1 MFLKRIT
8 IDNYSC
14 FKQFDVELTEG
25 INVIIGRNGA
35 GKTSLIKSLVYLMNF
50 MFTNDRSMGDN
61 FLSAGNPDLKMISI
75 KQDEFYRFN
84 ANSEAVSY
92 ANFHGEMTF
101 EGEEFS
107 WDMYKKSI
115 FGASLYPSKYVD
127 AYRKL
132 MELSTK
138 TGRLPLLAYFSD
150 CFPHKQTNISSFA
163 RNEISKT
170 TDILRNFG
178 YYQWDNETACT
189 VIWQMRLLNVMAK
202 SMSLKETRSAA
213 VKECSYVLNALKS
226 FSRTINRDGDNS
238 FEVDT
243 LMLNYNGAEKL
254 ELWVKLKTGQEI
266 PFDALPAGYHRLY
279 SIVLDLAYRS
289 CLLNRSNPDETT
301 GLVLIDEVD
310 LHLHPSLSLEVL
322 ERFRAVFPAIQFVM
336 TTHSPLIISSLKSDE
351 HRNQVLRLVSGEEKP
366 HVLPDLYGIDY
377 NAGLSDGMGVNPSN
391 EDIDYLKRA
400 ILRAERRGDF
410 ENRRLKENELRGLV
424 SEELY
429 DRIMSEIETALK
441 I

>member
-1 MFLKRIT
+1 MFLRRVT

-14 FKQFDVELTEG
+14 FKQFDVQLAEG

-50 MFTNDRSMGDN
+50 MFTNDRSMGDH
-61 FLSAGNPDLKMISI
+61 FLSAGNPDLKMDSI

-101 EGEEFS
+101 EGEDIS

-132 MELSTK
+132 MEMSTR

-150 CFPHKQTNISSFA
+150 SFPHKQTNISSFA

-202 SMSLKETRSAA
+202 SMSLKETHSAA
-213 VKECSYVLNALKS
+213 VKENSYVLNTLKS
-226 FSRTINRDGDNS
+226 FSRTINIDGDNS
-238 FEVDT
+238 FEIDT
-243 LMLNYNGAEKL
+243 LMLDYNGAEKL
-254 ELWVKLKTGQEI
+254 ELWVKLKSGQEI
-266 PFDALPAGYHRLY
+266 PFEALPAGYHRLY

-289 CLLNRSNPDETT
+289 YLLNRNNPDETT

-310 LHLHPSLSLEVL
+310 LHLHPSLSIEVL
-322 ERFRAVFPAIQFVM
+322 ERFRAVFPAIQFVV
-336 TTHSPLIISSLKSDE
+336 TTHSPLIITSLKSDE
-351 HRNQVLRLVSGEEKP
+351 HKNQVLRLVSGENKP

-377 NAGLSDGMGVNPSN
+377 NAGLVDVMGINPTN
-391 EDIDYLKRA
+391 EDVDYLKRA
-400 ILRAERRGDF
+400 IIRAARRGDSA
-410 ENRRLKENELRGLV
+410 NRKLK
-424 SEELY
+424 
-429 DRIMSEIETALK
+429 ETALTGLLSARTFK
-441 I
+441 TILADINKEI

>member
-1 MFLKRIT
+1 MFLRRVT

-14 FKQFDVELTEG
+14 FKQFDVQLAEG

-50 MFTNDRSMGDN
+50 MFTNDRSMGDH
-61 FLSAGNPDLKMISI
+61 FLSAGNPDLKMTSI

-101 EGEEFS
+101 EGEDIS

-132 MELSTK
+132 MEMSTR

-150 CFPHKQTNISSFA
+150 SFPHKQTNISSFA

-202 SMSLKETRSAA
+202 SMSLKETNSAA
-213 VKECSYVLNALKS
+213 GKENSYVLNTLKL
-226 FSRTINRDGDNS
+226 FSRTINIDGDNS
-238 FEVDT
+238 FEIDT
-243 LMLNYNGAEKL
+243 LMLDYNGAEKL
-254 ELWVKLKTGQEI
+254 ELWVKLKSGQEI
-266 PFDALPAGYHRLY
+266 PFEALPAGYHRLY

-289 CLLNRSNPDETT
+289 YLLNRNNPDETT

-310 LHLHPSLSLEVL
+310 LHLHPSLSIEVL
-322 ERFRAVFPAIQFVM
+322 ERFRTVFPAIQFVV
-336 TTHSPLIISSLKSDE
+336 TTHSPLIITSLKSDE
-351 HRNQVLRLVSGEEKP
+351 HKNQVLRLVSGENKP

-377 NAGLSDGMGVNPSN
+377 NAGLVDVMGINPTN
-391 EDIDYLKRA
+391 EDVDYLKRA
-400 ILRAERRGDF
+400 IIRAARRGDSA
-410 ENRRLKENELRGLV
+410 NRKLKETELKGLL
-424 SEELY
+424 SESTFKKIIA
-429 DRIMSEIETALK
+429 DINKEI
-441 I
+441 

>member
-1 MFLKRIT
+1 MFLRRVT

-14 FKQFDVELTEG
+14 FKQFDVQLAEG

-50 MFTNDRSMGDN
+50 MFTNDRSMGDH
-61 FLSAGNPDLKMISI
+61 FLSAGNPDLKMTSI

-101 EGEEFS
+101 EGEDIS

-132 MELSTK
+132 MEMSTR

-150 CFPHKQTNISSFA
+150 SFPHKQTNISSFA

-189 VIWQMRLLNVMAK
+189 VKWHMRLMSVMEK
-202 SMSLKETRSAA
+202 SMSLKETHSAA
-213 VKECSYVLNALKS
+213 VKENSYVLNALKS
-226 FSRTINRDGDNS
+226 FSRTINIDGDNS
-238 FEVDT
+238 FEIDT
-243 LMLNYNGAEKL
+243 LMLDYNGAEKL
-254 ELWVKLKTGQEI
+254 ELWVRLKSGQEI
-266 PFDALPAGYHRLY
+266 PFEALPAGYHRLY

-289 CLLNRSNPDETT
+289 YLLNRNNPDETT

-310 LHLHPSLSLEVL
+310 LHLHPSLSIEVL
-322 ERFRAVFPAIQFVM
+322 ERFRAVFPAIQFVV
-336 TTHSPLIISSLKSDE
+336 TTHSPLIITSLKSDE
-351 HRNQVLRLVSGEEKP
+351 HKNQVLRLVSGENKP

-377 NAGLSDGMGVNPSN
+377 NAGLVDVMGINPTN
-391 EDIDYLKRA
+391 EDVNYLKRA
-400 ILRAERRGDF
+400 IIRAARRGDSA
-410 ENRRLKENELRGLV
+410 NRKLKETELKGLL
-424 SEELY
+424 SESTFEKIIA
-429 DRIMSEIETALK
+429 DINKEI
-441 I
+441 

>member
-1 MFLKRIT
+1 MFLRRVT

-14 FKQFDVELTEG
+14 FKQFDVQLAEG

-50 MFTNDRSMGDN
+50 MFTNDRSMGDH
-61 FLSAGNPDLKMISI
+61 FLSAGNPDLKMSSI

-101 EGEEFS
+101 EGEDIS

-132 MELSTK
+132 MEMSTK

-150 CFPHKQTNISSFA
+150 TFPLNTTNISSFA

-202 SMSLKETRSAA
+202 SMSLKETNSAA
-213 VKECSYVLNALKS
+213 VKENSYVLNTLKS
-226 FSRTINRDGDNS
+226 FSRTINIDGDNS
-238 FEVDT
+238 FEIDT
-243 LMLNYNGAEKL
+243 LMLDYNGAEKL
-254 ELWVKLKTGQEI
+254 ELWVKLKSGQEI
-266 PFDALPAGYHRLY
+266 PFEALPAGYHRLY

-289 CLLNRSNPDETT
+289 YLLNRNNPDETT

-310 LHLHPSLSLEVL
+310 LHLHPSLSIEVL
-322 ERFRAVFPAIQFVM
+322 ERFRAVFPAIQFVV
-336 TTHSPLIISSLKSDE
+336 TTHSPLIITSLKSDE
-351 HRNQVLRLVSGEEKP
+351 HKNQVLRLVSGENKP

-377 NAGLSDGMGVNPSN
+377 NAGLVDVMGINPTN
-391 EDIDYLKRA
+391 EDVDYLKRA
-400 ILRAERRGDF
+400 IIRAARRGDSA
-410 ENRRLKENELRGLV
+410 NRKLKETELTGLL
-424 SEELY
+424 SESTFKKIIA
-429 DRIMSEIETALK
+429 DINKEI
-441 I
+441 

>member
-1 MFLKRIT
+1 MFLRRVT

-14 FKQFDVELTEG
+14 FKQFDVQLAEG

-50 MFTNDRSMGDN
+50 MFTNDRSMGDH
-61 FLSAGNPDLKMISI
+61 FLSAGNPDLKMDAI

-101 EGEEFS
+101 EGEDIS

-132 MELSTK
+132 MEMSTR

-150 CFPHKQTNISSFA
+150 SFPHKQTNISSFA

-202 SMSLKETRSAA
+202 SMSLKETHSAA
-213 VKECSYVLNALKS
+213 VKENSYVLNTLKS
-226 FSRTINRDGDNS
+226 FSRTINIDGDNS
-238 FEVDT
+238 FEIDT
-243 LMLNYNGAEKL
+243 LMLDYNGAEKL
-254 ELWVKLKTGQEI
+254 ELWVKLKSGQEI
-266 PFDALPAGYHRLY
+266 PFEALPAGYHRLY

-289 CLLNRSNPDETT
+289 YLLNRNNPDETT

-310 LHLHPSLSLEVL
+310 LHLHPSLSIEVL
-322 ERFRAVFPAIQFVM
+322 ERFRAVFPAIQFVV
-336 TTHSPLIISSLKSDE
+336 TTHSPLIITSLKSDE
-351 HRNQVLRLVSGEEKP
+351 HKNQVLRLVSGENKP

-377 NAGLSDGMGVNPSN
+377 NAGLVDVMGINPTN
-391 EDIDYLKRA
+391 EDVDYLKRA
-400 ILRAERRGDF
+400 IIRAARRGDSA
-410 ENRRLKENELRGLV
+410 NRKLKETELKGLL
-424 SEELY
+424 SESTFKKIIA
-429 DRIMSEIETALK
+429 DINKEI
-441 I
+441 

>member
-1 MFLKRIT
+1 MFLRRVT

-14 FKQFDVELTEG
+14 FKQFDVQLAEG

-50 MFTNDRSMGDN
+50 MFTNDRSMGDH
-61 FLSAGNPDLKMISI
+61 FLSAGNPDLKMDSI

-84 ANSEAVSY
+84 ANTEAVSY

-101 EGEEFS
+101 EGEDIS

-132 MELSTK
+132 MEMSTR

-150 CFPHKQTNISSFA
+150 SFPHKQTNISSFA

-202 SMSLKETRSAA
+202 SMSLKETHSAA
-213 VKECSYVLNALKS
+213 VKENSYVLNTLKS
-226 FSRTINRDGDNS
+226 FSRTINIDGDNS
-238 FEVDT
+238 FEIDT
-243 LMLNYNGAEKL
+243 LMLDYNGAEKL
-254 ELWVKLKTGQEI
+254 ELWVKLKSGQEI
-266 PFDALPAGYHRLY
+266 PFEALPAGYHRLY

-289 CLLNRSNPDETT
+289 YLLNRNNPDETT

-310 LHLHPSLSLEVL
+310 LHLHPSLSIEVL
-322 ERFRAVFPAIQFVM
+322 ERFRAVFPAIQFVV
-336 TTHSPLIISSLKSDE
+336 TTHSPLIITSLKSDE
-351 HRNQVLRLVSGEEKP
+351 HKNQVLRLVSGENKP

-377 NAGLSDGMGVNPSN
+377 NAGLVDVMGINPTN
-391 EDIDYLKRA
+391 EDVDYLKRA
-400 ILRAERRGDF
+400 IIRAARRGDSA
-410 ENRRLKENELRGLV
+410 NRKLKGLL
-424 SEELY
+424 SESTFKKIIA
-429 DRIMSEIETALK
+429 DINKEI
-441 I
+441 

>member
-1 MFLKRIT
+1 MFLRRVT

-14 FKQFDVELTEG
+14 FKQFDVQLAEG

-50 MFTNDRSMGDN
+50 MFTNDRSMGDH
-61 FLSAGNPDLKMISI
+61 FLSAGNPDLKMTSI

-101 EGEEFS
+101 EGEDIS

-132 MELSTK
+132 MEMSTR

-150 CFPHKQTNISSFA
+150 SFPHKQTNISSFA

-202 SMSLKETRSAA
+202 SMSLKETHSAA
-213 VKECSYVLNALKS
+213 VKENSYVLNALKS
-226 FSRTINRDGDNS
+226 FSRTINIDGDNS
-238 FEVDT
+238 FEIDT
-243 LMLNYNGAEKL
+243 LMLDYNGAEKL
-254 ELWVKLKTGQEI
+254 ELWVRLKSGQEI
-266 PFDALPAGYHRLY
+266 PFEALPAGYHRLY

-289 CLLNRSNPDETT
+289 YLLNRNNPDETT

-310 LHLHPSLSLEVL
+310 LHLHPSLSIEVL
-322 ERFRAVFPAIQFVM
+322 ERFRAVFPAIQFVV
-336 TTHSPLIISSLKSDE
+336 TTHSPLIITSLKSDE
-351 HRNQVLRLVSGEEKP
+351 HKNQVLRLVSGENKP

-377 NAGLSDGMGVNPSN
+377 NAGLVDVMGINPTN
-391 EDIDYLKRA
+391 EDVNYLKRA
-400 ILRAERRGDF
+400 IIRAARRGDSA
-410 ENRRLKENELRGLV
+410 NRKLKETELKGLL
-424 SEELY
+424 SESTFEKIIA
-429 DRIMSEIETALK
+429 DINKEI
-441 I
+441 

>member
-1 MFLKRIT
+1 MFLRRVT

-14 FKQFDVELTEG
+14 FKQFDVQLAEG

-50 MFTNDRSMGDN
+50 MFTNDRSMGDH
-61 FLSAGNPDLKMISI
+61 FLSAGNPDLKMTSI

-101 EGEEFS
+101 EGEDIS

-132 MELSTK
+132 MEMSTR

-150 CFPHKQTNISSFA
+150 SFPHKQTNISSFA

-213 VKECSYVLNALKS
+213 VKENSYVLNALKS
-226 FSRTINRDGDNS
+226 FSRTINIDGDNS
-238 FEVDT
+238 FEIDT
-243 LMLNYNGAEKL
+243 LMLDYNGAEKL
-254 ELWVKLKTGQEI
+254 ELWVKLKSGQEI
-266 PFDALPAGYHRLY
+266 PFEALPAGYHRLY

-289 CLLNRSNPDETT
+289 YLLNRNNPDETT

-310 LHLHPSLSLEVL
+310 LHLHPSLSIEVL
-322 ERFRAVFPAIQFVM
+322 ERFRAVFPAIQFVV
-336 TTHSPLIISSLKSDE
+336 TTHSPLIITSLKSDE
-351 HRNQVLRLVSGEEKP
+351 HKNQVLRLVSGENKP

-377 NAGLSDGMGVNPSN
+377 NAGLVDVMGINPTN
-391 EDIDYLKRA
+391 EDVNYLKRA
-400 ILRAERRGDF
+400 IIRAARRGDSA
-410 ENRRLKENELRGLV
+410 NRKLKETELKGLL
-424 SEELY
+424 SESTFEKIIA
-429 DRIMSEIETALK
+429 DINKEI
-441 I
+441 

>member
-1 MFLKRIT
+1 MFLRRVT

-14 FKQFDVELTEG
+14 FKQFDVQLAEG

-50 MFTNDRSMGDN
+50 MFTNDRSMGDH
-61 FLSAGNPDLKMISI
+61 FLSAGNPDLKMTSI

-101 EGEEFS
+101 EGEDIS

-132 MELSTK
+132 MEMSTR

-150 CFPHKQTNISSFA
+150 SFPHKQTNISSFA

-202 SMSLKETRSAA
+202 SMSLKETNSAA
-213 VKECSYVLNALKS
+213 VKENSYVLNTLKL
-226 FSRTINRDGDNS
+226 FSRTINIDGDNS
-238 FEVDT
+238 FEIDT
-243 LMLNYNGAEKL
+243 LMLDYNGAEKL
-254 ELWVKLKTGQEI
+254 ELWVKLKSGQEI
-266 PFDALPAGYHRLY
+266 PFEALPAGYHRLY

-289 CLLNRSNPDETT
+289 YLLNRNNPDETT

-310 LHLHPSLSLEVL
+310 LHLHPSLSIEVL
-322 ERFRAVFPAIQFVM
+322 ERFRAVFPAIQFVV
-336 TTHSPLIISSLKSDE
+336 TTHSPLIITSLKSDE
-351 HRNQVLRLVSGEEKP
+351 HKNQVLRLVSGENKP

-377 NAGLSDGMGVNPSN
+377 NAGLVDVMGINPTN
-391 EDIDYLKRA
+391 EDVDYLKRA
-400 ILRAERRGDF
+400 IIRAARRGDSA
-410 ENRRLKENELRGLV
+410 NRKLKETELKGLL
-424 SEELY
+424 SESTFKKIIA
-429 DRIMSEIETALK
+429 DINKEI
-441 I
+441 